1 MAGGQVPGDGAARQ
15 NSGDAQASDA
25 VPPAVPGCPAQAAAG
40 SPAAAEAGGEQLP
53 SAGADAMPLPM
64 GILSRGA
71 GEAPLPAENLSRG
84 ADAGPGLPRRRLLL
98 AGVVCVSAAGLGG
111 IVREVSRPRAATLHA
126 PVRRAAIWLAEVSF
140 ARPRVMAAA
149 GGVVCVAGDMGVHP
163 PVGSPRDRDVVQ
175 ALNASDGTR
184 RWTFTARVGAPGTS
198 AVDPPG
204 VAVSG
209 GRVYVAVNRLAGLR
223 ASDGARLW
231 TGPSALASNAPAAG
245 QDAVYVAPTSLF
257 AVRGSDGARLWSFP
271 TDAASDPVLVNG
283 VIYLLGSGAH
293 GHPALLAVRA
303 SDGTRLWDSPGPGMG
318 WLACDGHVVCAVS
331 GSDMVPPPGE
341 PGPPNQLW
349 TWRASDGRPLWRS
362 AANPEFGRPTMAAG
376 IVYAPTSGGELLA
389 VRPSDGRTLW
399 SYPTTAPTV
408 PVAAH
413 GRIYTG
419 TSAHELVALNASDG
433 TPVWHF
439 PARFSLG
446 PVVADDTVYVSDH
459 TMVYAVPA

>member
-1 MAGGQVPGDGAARQ
+1 VVPR
-15 NSGDAQASDA
+15 
-25 VPPAVPGCPAQAAAG
+25 AVPGCPVQDAEG
-40 SPAAAEAGGEQLP
+40 RPAAAEAGGEQLR
-53 SAGADAMPLPM
+53 SAGAGAVPLPT
-64 GILSRGA
+64 GTLSGGADGARCRRG
-71 GEAPLPAENLSRG
+71 NLSRG

-98 AGVVCVSAAGLGG
+98 AGVACVSAAGLGG
-111 IVREVSRPRAATLHA
+111 IVWEAGRPRAATLEA

-149 GGVVCVAGDMGVHP
+149 GGVVCVAGDMGAY
-163 PVGSPRDRDVVQ
+163 SRRDAVQ

-184 RWTFTARVGAPGTS
+184 RWTFTARVGLPGTS

-204 VAVSG
+204 VAVSA

-231 TGPSALASNAPAAG
+231 TAPSVVASNAPVAG

-271 TDAASDPVLVNG
+271 TDANSAPVLVNG
-283 VIYLLGSGAH
+283 VIYLLGAGAH
-293 GHPALLAVRA
+293 GDPALLAIRA
-303 SDGTRLWDSPGPGMG
+303 SDGTKLWDSPGPPMG
-318 WLACDGHVVCAVS
+318 RLACDGHIVCAVS

-341 PGPPNQLW
+341 PPPPSQLW

-362 AANPEFGRPTMAAG
+362 AANAGFGQPAMAAG
-376 IVYAPTSGGELLA
+376 IVYAPTSGELLA
-389 VRPSDGRTLW
+389 LRPSDGRTLW

-413 GRIYTG
+413 GRIYTR
-419 TSAHELVALNASDG
+419 TFAHELVALNASDG

-439 PARFSLG
+439 PARFTLG
-446 PVVADDTVYVSDH
+446 PVVAGDTVYVSDH
-459 TMVYAVPA
+459 TTVYAVRA